1 MGWFKAL
8 WRRYCDFLDGLGL
21 TPENRRC
28 CVPLSER
35 AQRAIREG
43 GERAPV
49 ASERPRDEAG
59 R

>member
-1 MGWFKAL
+1 MDRIKLL
-8 WRRYCDFLDGLGL
+8 WRRYCAFLDSLGL
-21 TPENRRC
+21 TPESKRC

-43 GERAPV
+43 EGRAREDGK
-49 ASERPRDEAG
+49 SRGDAG